1 MWQLKKMSN
10 NAKVTPPPDEPTE
23 GVEQVPEQE
32 ESGSEKES
40 AEVEIP
46 KPLKEK
52 STAKENGRSK
62 NSAARRKGEVNLPTT
77 RKRKER
83 KKFSREEISKTRYK
97 TF

>member
-1 MWQLKKMSN
+1 MSN

-40 AEVEIP
+40 AELEIP

-62 NSAARRKGEVNLPTT
+62 NSAPAQRKGEVNLPTT